1 MVLGEQTVEADSGP
15 VPGRRLPRLPGRRT
29 VLAALLAVLAVV
41 VVYCCALREAGHV
54 VTESDAASMAMQG
67 WAMAHGN
74 PLLHGWKLA
83 DVSFYSIEV
92 PLYAL
97 AGLIFGLRPDIVPV
111 VAAATFTILVVLAAF
126 VARGRSRGLAGAAA
140 TGLAVAIMAGPALPT
155 AGLLIALPDHTGTAI
170 VPLVLALVIDWWSKD
185 KAGRGWRTAA
195 AVCVVLAWGLIED
208 PLILPIG
215 VIPVVLVCLARSW
228 RYRDARPELALA
240 GGAVAS
246 LVLFAL
252 VKEAIRALGGWQLDG
267 YGNQV
272 IPGQAMGAN
281 VGGTLQAFLHLY
293 SASFFEDKLGLG
305 LALTA
310 IHLVLAALVLIA
322 GWIALRRLFFSGDLV
337 AVLLAAGILA
347 NLAAYFFLYIAPSN
361 GQDITPVF
369 AMGAALAGRV
379 LGGPLA
385 RAWQDGSLWGTWR
398 VGGLHS
404 PLATP
409 RTGLHSPPAT
419 PRTGLH
425 SPPATPGTSP
435 RGAWLLV
442 AAWAAVVLVVS
453 VPPLVKAKPVAPDN
467 AVLASWLMAHGLHSG
482 ISQYWQANSVMLD
495 TGDKVTLRQGWDYG
509 TEGGVRPYPWEEDT
523 SLLNPATNYANFV
536 ISAKHS
542 GLPVAS
548 IEKTFGAP
556 AQVYTVSTF
565 TILVYN
571 RNLLPGWSSLHAPY
585 PSPISF

>member
-1 MVLGEQTVEADSGP
+1 MVLGEQTVKADSGR
-15 VPGRRLPRLPGRRT
+15 VPARRLPRLPGRRT
-29 VLAALLAVLAVV
+29 VIIALLTVLAVA

-54 VTESDAASMAMQG
+54 VTESDAASMALQG
-67 WAMAHGN
+67 WAMGHGN
-74 PLLHGWKLA
+74 PLLHGWRLA

-92 PLYAL
+92 PEYAL

-111 VAAATFTILVVLAAF
+111 VAAATFTILVVLAAA
-126 VARGRSRGLAGAAA
+126 VARGRSRGLAGVVAL
-140 TGLAVAIMAGPALPT
+140 GLTVAIMAGPALPT

-185 KAGRGWRTAA
+185 KAGRGWRAAA

-208 PLILPIG
+208 PLMLPIG
-215 VIPVVLVCLARSW
+215 VIPVVLVCLARAW

-246 LVLFAL
+246 LVLFAV
-252 VKEAIRALGGWQLDG
+252 VKEAIRLLGGWQLDG

-305 LALTA
+305 LALPA

-361 GQDITPVF
+361 GQDIAPVF

-385 RAWQDGSLWGTWR
+385 SAWQDGGVWGAWR
-398 VGGLHS
+398 G
-404 PLATP
+404 
-409 RTGLHSPPAT
+409 TG
-419 PRTGLH
+419 
-425 SPPATPGTSP
+425 P
-435 RGAWLLV
+435 RGAWLLA
-442 AAWAAVVLVVS
+442 AAWAAVVVVVS

-467 AVLASWLMAHGLHSG
+467 AVLASWLMAHGLRSG

-495 TGDKVTLRQGWDYG
+495 TGGAVTLRQGWDYG